1 MDITIRYYLDKIS
14 NYPNKA
20 NWRIRNMIKK
30 INVLIS
36 EYRLEAMYNK
46 GFIRD
51 YCNKEANYLESQLK
65 IALGNGRKLN

>member
-20 NWRIRNMIKK
+20 NWRIRNMIEK

-51 YCNKEANYLESQLK
+51 YCNKEANYLENQLRL
-65 IALGNGRKLN
+65 ALGNKRKIN

>member
-14 NYPNKA
+14 NYPNKG
-20 NWRIRNMIKK
+20 NWKIRTMIKK

-51 YCNKEANYLESQLK
+51 YCNKEANYLENQLRL
-65 IALGNGRKLN
+65 ALENKRKLN

>member
-14 NYPNKA
+14 NYSNKG

-51 YCNKEANYLESQLK
+51 YCNKEANYLENQLRL
-65 IALGNGRKLN
+65 ALGNKRKLN

>member
-1 MDITIRYYLDKIS
+1 MDITIRYYLDRIS

-51 YCNKEANYLESQLK
+51 YCNKEANYLENQLRLSLENKRK
-65 IALGNGRKLN
+65 IN

>member
-1 MDITIRYYLDKIS
+1 MDITLRHYLDTIS
-14 NYPNKA
+14 NSPN
-20 NWRIRNMIKK
+20 RNHWGVRGMIKK

-51 YCNKEANYLESQLK
+51 YCNKEANYLENQLNL
-65 IALGNGRKLN
+65 ALGNKRKLN